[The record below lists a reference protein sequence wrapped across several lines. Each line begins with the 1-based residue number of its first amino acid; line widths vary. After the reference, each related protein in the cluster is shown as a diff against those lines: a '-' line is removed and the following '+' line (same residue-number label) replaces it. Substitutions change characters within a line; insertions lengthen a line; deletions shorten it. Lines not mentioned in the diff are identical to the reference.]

1 MFFPCMKFCLCKIK
15 GKEMCILPARNY
27 QKNGRERTFPV
38 MSPGGGM
45 TLEAACILP
54 LFLFA
59 MLGILQFAQIML
71 TSSGLLAGMQDT
83 AKDMAAYA
91 YIREM
96 GVSAG
101 DGIPEE
107 LVTGGI
113 SSIYARNRI
122 KSKSGFTGNF
132 GSFSL
137 LQSGFLRNN
146 IIDLAVTYKPNQTF
160 TLLPVPE
167 LKVALRARV
176 RTWTGRDGSGGNEQ
190 EGEGK
195 EKEETVYVAVTGGVY
210 HKDENCSHIKLSV
223 QTVPRESLK
232 NKRNASG
239 GKYHACEKCKG
250 GSGSSVYVTVF
261 GDKYHSSL
269 GCSGLKRS
277 VKEVPISKVKGW
289 RACSK
294 CGGR

>member
-1 MFFPCMKFCLCKIK
+1 MFFPCIRFCPSKIN

-27 QKNGRERTFPV
+27 QRNGRERRFSG
-38 MSPGGGM
+38 MSERGSM
-45 TLEAACILP
+45 TLEAACVLP

-59 MLGILQFAQIML
+59 MLTILQFAQVTL
-71 TSSGLLAGMQDT
+71 TSSCLLAGMQDT

-113 SSIYARNRI
+113 SAIYARNRI
-122 KSKSGFTGNF
+122 KSKSGFTGNS

-137 LQSGFLRNN
+137 LQSGFLKNN
-146 IIDLAVTYKPNQTF
+146 IIDLAVTYKPKQTF
-160 TLLPVPE
+160 TLLPVPK

-176 RTWTGRDGSGGNEQ
+176 RTWTGRDGSGAKEE
-190 EGEGK
+190 EGERADQ
-195 EKEETVYVAVTGGVY
+195 EETVYVAVTGRVY
-210 HKDENCSHIKLSV
+210 HKDENCSHIKLSIQKV
-223 QTVPRESLK
+223 SRDSLK

-250 GSGSSVYVTVF
+250 GSGSSVYVTAF
-261 GDKYHSSL
+261 GDRYHSSI

-277 VKEVPISKVKGW
+277 VKEVPLSKVKGW

-294 CGGR
+294 CQGR